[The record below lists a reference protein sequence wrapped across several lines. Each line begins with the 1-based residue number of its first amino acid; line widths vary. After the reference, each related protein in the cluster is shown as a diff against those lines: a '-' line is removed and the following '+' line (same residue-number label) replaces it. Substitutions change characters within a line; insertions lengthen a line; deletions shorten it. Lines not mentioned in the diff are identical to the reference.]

1 MKECVGAGLGFETTT
16 SLPDK
21 DSEGFT
27 WIEIRIGN
35 GAIMLYPAVGDA
47 TGVTHQPFVYVE
59 DVAAHF
65 AHASATGATVVEPIK
80 HHGFKAYV
88 AEDLEGRRWTFA
100 QARPTMV

>member
-1 MKECVGAGLGFETTT
+1 MFGFETTT

-35 GAIMLYPAVGDA
+35 GAIMLHPPVGET
-47 TGVTHQPFVYVE
+47 TGVTHQPFVYVN
-59 DVAAHF
+59 DVEAHH
-65 AHASATGATVVEPIK
+65 AKASASGAVIVEPIK

-88 AEDLEGRRWTFA
+88 AEDLEGRRWTFV
-100 QARPTMV
+100 QARPTMS